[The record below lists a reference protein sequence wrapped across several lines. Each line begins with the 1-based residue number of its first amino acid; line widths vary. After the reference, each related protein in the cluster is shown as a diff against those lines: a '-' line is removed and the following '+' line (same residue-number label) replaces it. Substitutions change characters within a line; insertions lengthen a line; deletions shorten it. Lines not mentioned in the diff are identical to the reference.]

1 MIVSATNF
9 YLGLM
14 SASVMS
20 ALIYCMSNVIF
31 DINLIYYFIESD
43 MNEVKLIKL
52 LSFFIHD
59 NYATLLVNN
68 N

>member
-1 MIVSATNF
+1 
-9 YLGLM
+9 M
-14 SASVMS
+14 SVSVMS

-52 LSFFIHD
+52 LSFFIYD

>member
-1 MIVSATNF
+1 MIVSATHF

-14 SASVMS
+14 SVSVMS
-20 ALIYCMSNVIF
+20 ALINCMSNVIF

-52 LSFFIHD
+52 LSFFIYD

>member
-1 MIVSATNF
+1 
-9 YLGLM
+9 
-14 SASVMS
+14 
-20 ALIYCMSNVIF
+20 MSNVIF

-52 LSFFIHD
+52 SSFFIYD